1 MIDWSTER
9 QVAIPPISEHDE
21 ENIPAS
27 GWADIGRIYEHLACY
42 YLSSVGFKAE
52 IKDAA
57 GYDILC
63 ECPDGKF
70 FKVEVKSSIGRINA
84 ACKGSRA
91 RTTKVYRFNGLGN
104 KAAADLFMF
113 FDRSTNFVVIKTRS
127 EMGTLNNS
135 CEISGYDFSEYN
147 TNRHLSRIKAF
158 SGSADNEYLFPTTE
172 ETLKLN
178 RSWVKDNMDLVAEMK
193 AKGVWTSTLSKI
205 LGIGDTHWIKRIQ
218 RQHRNSISG
227 ITK

>member
-21 ENIPAS
+21 ENVPAS

-70 FKVEVKSSIGRINA
+70 FKVEVKSSNGKILA
-84 ACKGSRA
+84 ACNGRRA
-91 RTTKVYRFNGLGN
+91 RTTKIYRFSGISK

-113 FDRSTNFVVIKTRS
+113 FDRSTNFVVIKTCS
-127 EMGTLNNS
+127 EMGILNNYYELS
-135 CEISGYDFSEYN
+135 ESDFSEYN

-158 SGSADNEYLFPTTE
+158 SGSADNEYLFPTNE

-218 RQHRNSISG
+218 RQHRNSIAD

>member
-9 QVAIPPISEHDE
+9 QVAIPPVSEHDE

-27 GWADIGRIYEHLACY
+27 DWSSIGRIYEHLACY

-84 ACKGSRA
+84 ACKGRSA
-91 RTTKVYRFNGLGN
+91 RTTKVHRFNGISK

-113 FDRSTNFVVIKTRS
+113 FERSSNFVVIKTRS
-127 EMGTLNNS
+127 EMGSLNTN

-193 AKGVWTSTLSKI
+193 AKGVWTSTLSRI

>member
-1 MIDWSTER
+1 MINWSTER
-9 QVAIPPISEHDE
+9 QVAIPPVSGHDE

-27 GWADIGRIYEHLACY
+27 GWSDIGRIYEHLACY

-84 ACKGSRA
+84 ACKSRKG
-91 RTTKVYRFNGLGN
+91 RTTKVHRFHNIHK

-113 FDRSTNFVVIKTRS
+113 FERSTNFVVIKTRS
-127 EMGTLNNS
+127 EMGTLKTS
-135 CEISGYDFSEYN
+135 IEISGYDFSEYN

-158 SGSADNEYLFPTTE
+158 SGSAYNTYLFPTTE

-178 RSWVKDNMDLVAEMK
+178 RSWIKDNMDLVAEMK

-205 LGIGDTHWIKRIQ
+205 LGIGDKHWIQRIQ
-218 RQHRNSISG
+218 RQHRKMHNGSS
-227 ITK
+227 

>member
-9 QVAIPPISEHDE
+9 QLAIPPVSGHVE
-21 ENIPAS
+21 ENVPAS
-27 GWADIGRIYEHLACY
+27 GWSSIGRIYEHLACY
-42 YLSSVGFKAE
+42 YLSSIGFKAE

-70 FKVEVKSSIGRINA
+70 FKVEVKSSIGRINS
-84 ACKGSRA
+84 ACKSRTA
-91 RTTKVYRFNGLGN
+91 RSTKVYRFSGIGN
-104 KAAADLFMF
+104 KAASDMFMF
-113 FDRSTNFVVIKTRS
+113 FDRATNFVVIKTRS
-127 EMGTLNNS
+127 EMGRLGTN
-135 CEISGYDFSEYN
+135 CEISGYDFSEYS
-147 TNRHLSRIKAF
+147 TNRHLSRIKDF
-158 SGSADNEYLFPTTE
+158 GGYEDNTYLFPTTE

-193 AKGVWTSTLSKI
+193 AKGLWGSTLSKI
-205 LGIGDTHWIKRIQ
+205 LGIGDKHWMQRIQ
-218 RQHRNSISG
+218 RQHRNSITG